1 MGFLGIVSLPVLAF
15 SPNTDPS
22 SSAHF
27 SPKGL
32 FCLSVS
38 GRAYRLIEDQLSW
51 TEAQSYC
58 RAQYLDLATVDDQ
71 EQLNLLINVTQRN
84 PPLGHVWT
92 GLYDDMDSW
101 RWSLQKEGYY
111 DGGLDQF
118 RLWDV
123 GQPDNRRNEFTCGVM
138 LTNGKWKTGPWTSER
153 PFVCYSGKNIECIRN
168 TEREMKGFFN
178 IIMKNVTG
186 KVYNPGIRNRLCF

>member
-1 MGFLGIVSLPVLAF
+1 MELFVCKELRQTEHTENQFILGVQTSF
-15 SPNTDPS
+15 S
-22 SSAHF
+22 HF

-123 GQPDNRRNEFTCGVM
+123 GFPTNYKNVFRCGVT
-138 LTNGKWKTGPWTSER
+138 LNNGKWKNDHCDSTR
-153 PFVCYSGKNIECIRN
+153 PFICYSGK
-168 TEREMKGFFN
+168 
-178 IIMKNVTG
+178 KNVAAG
-186 KVYNPGIRNRLCF
+186 LESF